1 MDLLA
6 GAALLKLPRCTL
18 EPLLERFI
26 QFQFGTVVKGAGE
39 TAVTSC
45 NGQGETLLIQAAKQG
60 DEASVVMLLM
70 YACLVQQTSSSSS
83 SINNFSHTWT
93 NNSKSVLMDLLCA
106 RDKRG
111 MEALHYAADLGH
123 TGILQ
128 CLIQLGGATI
138 IDSCAGY
145 GARTALHM
153 AAAADHADCVRCLLQ
168 AATGSSSSG
177 PSFNNK
183 TKMICINDS
192 FGQTALHLAA
202 ESGHIAVLS
211 LLLDQQQEIQDDN
224 DHDNI
229 QTVNFTTN
237 IGVSR
242 SLFHVRG
249 SHSSWTPLHS
259 AVFSGHVDCV
269 QRLLWQPDAVI
280 DCLGDEGQTPL
291 HMAAG
296 RPQQIKRSCF
306 SYTKQDDPS
315 SPLKAQ
321 TTAMGDPL
329 VQLLLTEGATV
340 DARDWQ
346 GETPLFKCAFAGNE
360 ASARVLLQY
369 GANPQ
374 IKNGQGESALDIAVQ
389 YGREEIVSLLR
400 SAFPEQGQRN
410 CNRMGFRPSTTL
422 PGTKV

>member
-26 QFQFGTVVKGAGE
+26 QFQFGIVVEGAGE

-83 SINNFSHTWT
+83 SSINNFPHTWI

-106 RDKRG
+106 RDKQG

-138 IDSCAGY
+138 IDSCAGH

-153 AAAADHADCVRCLLQ
+153 AAAAGHADCVRCLLQ
-168 AATGSSSSG
+168 AATGSSSSV
-177 PSFNNK
+177 PSFNK
-183 TKMICINDS
+183 TKMICINDL

-202 ESGHIAVLS
+202 ESGHTAVLS
-211 LLLDQQQEIQDDN
+211 LLLDQQQELQDDN

-229 QTVNFTTN
+229 HTVISPPILECHVVSFMYEEAIP
-237 IGVSR
+237 IGLRCTAQYFPVT
-242 SLFHVRG
+242 
-249 SHSSWTPLHS
+249 WTAS
-259 AVFSGHVDCV
+259 NDFC
-269 QRLLWQPDAVI
+269 
-280 DCLGDEGQTPL
+280 
-291 HMAAG
+291 
-296 RPQQIKRSCF
+296 
-306 SYTKQDDPS
+306 
-315 SPLKAQ
+315 
-321 TTAMGDPL
+321 
-329 VQLLLTEGATV
+329 
-340 DARDWQ
+340 
-346 GETPLFKCAFAGNE
+346 GNQMPTLI
-360 ASARVLLQY
+360 ASV
-369 GANPQ
+369 
-374 IKNGQGESALDIAVQ
+374 
-389 YGREEIVSLLR
+389 
-400 SAFPEQGQRN
+400 
-410 CNRMGFRPSTTL
+410 
-422 PGTKV
+422 TKVKRRFTWLPDDHNK